1 MNQFILVGTL
11 LSKRLNYAIIYTE
24 EAHIEVYIPDELMP
38 IINPANP
45 NSIVAVKG
53 KIKEYHSLH
62 AEEIII
68 LED

>member
-24 EAHIEVYIPDELMP
+24 EADIEVYISDELMP
-38 IINPANP
+38 IINHVNP
-45 NSIVAVKG
+45 NTIIAVKG
-53 KIKEYHSLH
+53 KIMKYHSFY

-68 LED
+68 LGD